1 MGPQLAPSHGL
12 PAGDHNLPTI
22 ELMFLELR
30 QLDIQ
35 YPASPT
41 PAVRGVNLGLR
52 SGDIGVLIG
61 PSGCGKTTLLR
72 AVAGLEPV
80 SGGKIL
86 LSNRV
91 VSEAGHTEPA
101 ESRRIGMVFQ
111 DYALFPHMDVGRNVG
126 FGLNHLPKAERQR
139 RIVEVLDLVGLT
151 GADQRYPH
159 ELSGGQQ
166 QRVALARALAPKP
179 DLLLLDEPFSNLD
192 IDLRERLAQ
201 EVRNILKA
209 ANATALL
216 VTHDQLEAF
225 AIGDVI
231 GVMNEGQLHQWD
243 DAYSLYHRPATRFVA
258 DFIGHGV
265 FTPATL
271 REVNGQVMVD
281 TPVGTLSDVAECAL
295 PCAFEGGQCDV
306 LLRADDI
313 VHDDHAPVKAEI
325 IRKAFR
331 GSEFLYTLRLATGE
345 HLMAHVPSHHDH
357 KLGEWI
363 GIRAEVDHVVTF
375 NRACPV
381 QNRELCQMPCAPS
394 GGNSCEKVIQGPH
407 QKASQAGG

>member
-1 MGPQLAPSHGL
+1 
-12 PAGDHNLPTI
+12 
-22 ELMFLELR
+22 MFLELR
-30 QLDIQ
+30 QLDIR
-35 YPASPT
+35 YPGSTA
-41 PAVRGVNLGLR
+41 PAVQGVNLSLKA
-52 SGDIGVLIG
+52 GDIGVLIG
-61 PSGCGKTTLLR
+61 PSGCGKTSLLR

-80 SGGKIL
+80 SGGQVL
-86 LSNRV
+86 LSDRV
-91 VSEAGHTEPA
+91 VSDAQHTEPA

-126 FGLNHLPKAERQR
+126 FGLAHLSKTERQHR
-139 RIVEVLDLVGLT
+139 VAEVLDLVGLN
-151 GADQRYPH
+151 GADKRYAH

-201 EVRNILKA
+201 EVRNILKSA
-209 ANATALL
+209 QATALL

-231 GVMNEGQLHQWD
+231 GVMSEGQLHQWD

-271 REVNGQVMVD
+271 REVDGHIWVS
-281 TPVGTLSDVAECAL
+281 TPVGELKDVAECPL
-295 PCAFEGGQCDV
+295 PCVFEDGQCDV

-313 VHDDHAPVKAEI
+313 VHDDDAPVKAEI

-331 GSEFLYTLRLATGE
+331 GSEFLYTLRLASGDL
-345 HLMAHVPSHHDH
+345 LMAHVPSHHDH

-381 QNRELCQMPCAPS
+381 SDRDLCQMPCAKAEA
-394 GGNSCEKVIQGPH
+394 CEHTDPNY
-407 QKASQAGG
+407 QAVKFV

>member
-1 MGPQLAPSHGL
+1 
-12 PAGDHNLPTI
+12 
-22 ELMFLELR
+22 MFLALR
-30 QLDIQ
+30 QLAIQ
-35 YPASPT
+35 YPGRRT
-41 PAVRGVNLGLR
+41 PAVQGVNLGLHA
-52 SGDIGVLIG
+52 GDIGVLIG

-72 AVAGLEPV
+72 AVAGLEPI
-80 SGGKIL
+80 SEGQIL
-86 LSNRV
+86 LSGRT
-91 VSEAGHTEPA
+91 VSAPGHTEAA
-101 ESRRIGMVFQ
+101 ERRRIGMVFQ

-126 FGLNHLPKAERQR
+126 FGLNHLPKAERKQR
-139 RIVEVLDLVGLT
+139 VTEVLALVGLA
-151 GADQRYPH
+151 GAEHHFPH

-166 QRVALARALAPKP
+166 QRVALARALAPRP

-192 IDLRERLAQ
+192 VDLRERLAH
-201 EVRNILKA
+201 EVRTILKA

-231 GVMNEGQLHQWD
+231 GVMHEGQLHQWD

-265 FTPATL
+265 FTHATL
-271 REVNGQVMVD
+271 REVDGQVVVQ
-281 TPVGTLSDVAECAL
+281 TPVGDLSDVSECPL
-295 PCAFEGGQCDV
+295 PSAFEGGLCDV

-313 VHDDHAPVKAEI
+313 VHDDNAPVKAEI

-345 HLMAHVPSHHDH
+345 LLMAHVPSHHDH

-363 GIRAEVDHVVTF
+363 GIRAEVEHVVTF
-375 NRACPV
+375 S
-381 QNRELCQMPCAPS
+381 RES
-394 GGNSCEKVIQGPH
+394 SD
-407 QKASQAGG
+407 